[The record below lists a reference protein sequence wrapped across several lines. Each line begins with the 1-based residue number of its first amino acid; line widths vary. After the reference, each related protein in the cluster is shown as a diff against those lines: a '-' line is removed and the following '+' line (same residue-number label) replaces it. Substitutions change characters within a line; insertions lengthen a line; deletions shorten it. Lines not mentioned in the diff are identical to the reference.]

1 MNIGITGAS
10 GLIGRKITDLAL
22 RRGHEVT
29 AFSRSPSRRLPG
41 CTMRAFGE
49 GTSPDLSGC
58 EAVIHLAGESVIGLW
73 TPAKKRRITESRVI
87 GTRAVAEA
95 IEAMDSPPEAFI
107 CGSAIG
113 FYGDSGDAELTESS
127 PSGNGFLADTT
138 RAWEAESLRV
148 TRSRVVQLRT
158 GIALAREG
166 GALKVM
172 AAVFRLGLGG
182 QLGPGTQWMSW
193 IHLEDLARLF
203 LFAAENM
210 EIRGPLNGTAPWPT
224 RNRDFARAL
233 ATKLRR
239 PALFR
244 VPSLALRVLG
254 DFSHELL
261 DSKKVLPAAACA
273 HGFPFE
279 HPELEAALG
288 NLL

>member
-49 GTSPDLSGC
+49 GTTPDLSGC

-73 TPAKKRRITESRVI
+73 TAAKKRRITESRVI

-210 EIRGPLNGTAPWPT
+210 EIRGPLNGTAPWPA
-224 RNRDFARAL
+224 RNRDFTRAL

-239 PALFR
+239 PAIFR
-244 VPSLALRVLG
+244 VPALALRVLG